1 MDAAVLESRRQ
12 NQAVTSAFGLQTAVG
27 EVHPQALARPS
38 RATQVVPVSSKNSR
52 VLARGCATDSSTGW
66 TGWALSERG
75 NRTHQPQKQRRSRLG
90 PGLLLVELRGLE
102 TPDPHCQCGICG
114 GSRRHRAE
122 SLGSAGGELGAAG
135 MSGREFMGQIE
146 GQRLRPSAAT
156 GKPQL
161 LMQITS
167 SAE

>member
-102 TPDPHCQCGICG
+102 TPDPLHAICHQRDSG
-114 GSRRHRAE
+114 HPLMSRNRCHSSAFVHRRP
-122 SLGSAGGELGAAG
+122 LTSARTRSGWRPRVSALLPGELPAADK
-135 MSGREFMGQIE
+135 R
-146 GQRLRPSAAT
+146 
-156 GKPQL
+156 
-161 LMQITS
+161 
-167 SAE
+167 